1 MDPFSNDG
9 SKSGTNMVCNI
20 QKTPFRRRRAQRT
33 HVLVNPSGAKIALPM
48 FSVALGPIAA
58 WEISIEIKIVNI
70 KIKKG
75 WRSVVAGLG
84 IMFDVGKR
92 T

>member
-1 MDPFSNDG
+1 
-9 SKSGTNMVCNI
+9 
-20 QKTPFRRRRAQRT
+20 
-33 HVLVNPSGAKIALPM
+33 M

-58 WEISIEIKIVNI
+58 WEILIEIKIVNI

-75 WRSVVAGLG
+75 WRSVAAGWG
-84 IMFDVGKR
+84 IMFDIGKR